1 MQNSGKIPL
10 CNLVYHWIF
19 HAWIFHP
26 WVFHAVMGDWRKQW
40 LPLPARELGLNFI
53 QGRISYG
60 IQVLEHRNP
69 VCVFVPAGSL
79 LRGRNR
85 IRRWRQWQWRRR
97 DGHDLRR
104 RSERKR
110 AELQYFRERRLEP
123 AQLFWSGGG
132 GSGRGDRAL
141 RILWRRDNQRAT
153 RQLLDECQQPKR
165 IFHGERLGR
174 RVAEF
179 QLRGC

>member
-53 QGRISYG
+53 QGRISDG

-97 DGHDLRR
+97 LR
-104 RSERKR
+104 
-110 AELQYFRERRLEP
+110 P
-123 AQLFWSGGG
+123 
-132 GSGRGDRAL
+132 
-141 RILWRRDNQRAT
+141 RRDRKST
-153 RQLLDECQQPKR
+153 RLNSSHLVISYAVFCLKKKKTKTTMNTTASKSDAC
-165 IFHGERLGR
+165 I
-174 RVAEF
+174 
-179 QLRGC
+179 